1 MPMSRRGQTAIEY
14 AAVIAVAAASVLVMH
29 IYMKRGFSGKLRA
42 AADAVSEPYAPKETT
57 GTITL
62 QTSSDVTTTSTLFKD
77 EPLGGGRTGDVMKTS
92 SVSVE
97 SSSRHGNESIGPFSG
112 DVWN

>member
-1 MPMSRRGQTAIEY
+1 MSRRGQTTIEY
-14 AAVIAVAAASVLVMH
+14 AAVIAVVVASLLVMQ

-62 QTSSDVTTTSTLFKD
+62 RTSSDVVTTSTLFKD
-77 EPLGGGRTGDVMKTS
+77 EPLGGGRTGDVMKTTT
-92 SVSVE
+92 VSVE
-97 SSSRHGNESIGPFSG
+97 TATRRGKESVGPLSS